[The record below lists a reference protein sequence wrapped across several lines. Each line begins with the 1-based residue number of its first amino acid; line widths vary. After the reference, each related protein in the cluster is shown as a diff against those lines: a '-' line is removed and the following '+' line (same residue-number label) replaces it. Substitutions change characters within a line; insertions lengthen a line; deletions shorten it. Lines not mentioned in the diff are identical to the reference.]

1 MKKLQYLLACLWV
14 VLSFSA
20 CKKDDDDNNHNNANG
35 AVFLLIDEE
44 SIDNGNQPNNFSDT
58 AVNDQLATVGLRA
71 TLEYFKNN
79 VGQTITLYTG
89 QVGDEGWLAPKTIPD
104 AWKTT
109 GPTNNGTKNFFT
121 PGPGLGAS
129 GSVDKEQYLD
139 NIPDVTPL
147 RATALAMLTGK
158 TVYAVVYDSDIA
170 VNYSPLKASLKGD
183 NLGVVAF
190 DVLNVTARTDG
201 SSSSLPAV
209 SIKIR
214 SVSEVAALTPQLFS
228 NAPVPSSSSEPF
240 DITPPTT
247 IPTATLV
254 AAP

>member
-1 MKKLQYLLACLWV
+1 MKKLQYFLICLLV
-14 VLSFSA
+14 MLSISA
-20 CKKDDDDNNHNNANG
+20 CKKDDDDDNNANG

-44 SIDNGNQPNNFSDT
+44 SIDNGNEPNNFSDT
-58 AVNDQLATVGLRA
+58 AVNDQLAAVGLRT

-79 VGQTITLYTG
+79 VGKTITLYTG

-104 AWKTT
+104 SWKTT
-109 GPTNNGTKNFFT
+109 GPTNNGTKNFFV

-129 GSVDKEQYLD
+129 GSSVDKEQYLD
-139 NIPDVTPL
+139 DVANVTPL
-147 RATALAMLTGK
+147 RAIGLAMLTGK
-158 TVYAVVYDSDIA
+158 TVYAVVYDSDIT

-183 NLGVVAF
+183 NLGIVAF

-214 SVSEVAALTPQLFS
+214 SVSDVAALNPQLFS

-240 DITPPTT
+240 DITPPST
-247 IPTATLV
+247 IPSATLV